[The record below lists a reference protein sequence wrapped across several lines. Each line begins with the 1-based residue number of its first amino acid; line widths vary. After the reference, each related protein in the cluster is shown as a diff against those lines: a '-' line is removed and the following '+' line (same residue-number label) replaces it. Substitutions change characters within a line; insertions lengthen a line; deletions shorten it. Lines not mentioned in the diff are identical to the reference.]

1 MAKTSTANKT
11 ELSIPKVYA
20 FGVINE
26 GLVSRLVD
34 ELNFHSGYADSI
46 DLHLNS
52 VGGSIYQGMAAYS
65 VIKDCPVP
73 VDIYIDGVAASMGA
87 YLSFAGRKTF
97 MSKYARVMLH
107 EGKVGEGG
115 SVAELREMANEV
127 EACNNNLIAIT
138 AQKTGM
144 SAETAKEKFFNGQ
157 DNWYSASEALALGL
171 IDGIYDQGEVNVPAA
186 ASHTEVYAMV
196 SDAYQNGVFK
206 TDNNMDF
213 KLSNEAVATLDLKP
227 GYDVNA
233 INTAVQTLANKNKEL
248 TGELETV
255 KSDGLAKEVNAMLDV
270 ALTDKKISAQQKTV
284 FAKQYAGKPEDLK
297 EVLATMGTFVSINDK
312 LTPGS
317 KGEYTPKVQALMDKG
332 WDALHKGGGLAE
344 LQELDPNAF
353 VALYEG
359 KYGYK
364 PNEKPS
370 AQMPSKQVKK
380 K

>member
-1 MAKTSTANKT
+1 
-11 ELSIPKVYA
+11 
-20 FGVINE
+20 
-26 GLVSRLVD
+26 
-34 ELNFHSGYADSI
+34 
-46 DLHLNS
+46 
-52 VGGSIYQGMAAYS
+52 
-65 VIKDCPVP
+65 
-73 VDIYIDGVAASMGA
+73 
-87 YLSFAGRKTF
+87 
-97 MSKYARVMLH
+97 
-107 EGKVGEGG
+107 
-115 SVAELREMANEV
+115 
-127 EACNNNLIAIT
+127 
-138 AQKTGM
+138 
-144 SAETAKEKFFNGQ
+144 
-157 DNWYSASEALALGL
+157 
-171 IDGIYDQGEVNVPAA
+171 
-186 ASHTEVYAMV
+186 
-196 SDAYQNGVFK
+196 
-206 TDNNMDF
+206 
-213 KLSNEAVATLDLKP
+213 
-227 GYDVNA
+227 
-233 INTAVQTLANKNKEL
+233 
-248 TGELETV
+248 
-255 KSDGLAKEVNAMLDV
+255 MLDV